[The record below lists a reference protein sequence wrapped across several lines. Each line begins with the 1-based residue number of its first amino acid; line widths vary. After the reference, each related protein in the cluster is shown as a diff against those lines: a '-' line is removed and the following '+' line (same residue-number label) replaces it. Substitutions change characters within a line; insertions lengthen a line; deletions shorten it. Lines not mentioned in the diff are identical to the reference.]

1 VNFKVSLNLPKLVRF
16 KVGIKLGLD
25 DGAKLDL
32 RIKLRGGRV
41 WRWSAMAE
49 PAKTKSLEKN
59 GHDEPPL
66 LGQADQD
73 RVGQ

>member
-1 VNFKVSLNLPKLVRF
+1 VTFKVQLNLPKLLRF
-16 KVGIKLGLD
+16 KVGVTVGLD

-32 RIKLRGGRV
+32 RVKLRGGRV
-41 WRWSAMAE
+41 WKWSAAAE
-49 PAKTKSLEKN
+49 PAKGKALDKQ
-59 GHDEPPL
+59 PPAL